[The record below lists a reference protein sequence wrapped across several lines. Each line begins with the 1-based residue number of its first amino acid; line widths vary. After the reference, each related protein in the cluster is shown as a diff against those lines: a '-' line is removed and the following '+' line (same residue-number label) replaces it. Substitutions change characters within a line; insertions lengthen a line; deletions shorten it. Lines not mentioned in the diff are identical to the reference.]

1 MIKINTLTE
10 QEINNV
16 PIRNINLDVRVKNIL
31 LSENINTLQDLK
43 NLVLKE
49 GFSKI
54 VILPNCGTVSQ
65 NKISRLLQHSYPNI
79 NFDEYVDSS
88 KYTFEED

>member
-10 QEINNV
+10 QQINNV

-31 LSENINTLQDLK
+31 LCENINTLQDLK

-54 VILPNCGTVSQ
+54 VILRNCGTVSQ
-65 NKISRLLQHSYPNI
+65 NKIRRLLQHSYPNI
-79 NFDEYVDSS
+79 NFDEYVDDSI
-88 KYTFEED
+88 YTFEED